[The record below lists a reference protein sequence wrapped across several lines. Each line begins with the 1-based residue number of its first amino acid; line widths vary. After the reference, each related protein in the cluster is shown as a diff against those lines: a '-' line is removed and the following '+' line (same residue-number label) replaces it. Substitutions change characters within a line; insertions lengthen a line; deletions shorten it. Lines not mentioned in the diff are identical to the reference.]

1 MNRVLTLR
9 LVPIFFLSLIAGRA
23 GTPEKETVVEQPPAK
38 PAEPWQISVGGPGWL
53 ANVSGF
59 TGFHGVN
66 PYASVGF
73 GQLLKHINAVF
84 SSEADV
90 RKGRF
95 GLLAGR

>member
-1 MNRVLTLR
+1 MHAFRDSIPTMNRVLTLR

-53 ANVSGF
+53 VNANGF

-66 PYASVGF
+66 PSVSESGNF
-73 GQLLKHINAVF
+73 LNIPTLFLRSAAKLK
-84 SSEADV
+84 
-90 RKGRF
+90 
-95 GLLAGR
+95 